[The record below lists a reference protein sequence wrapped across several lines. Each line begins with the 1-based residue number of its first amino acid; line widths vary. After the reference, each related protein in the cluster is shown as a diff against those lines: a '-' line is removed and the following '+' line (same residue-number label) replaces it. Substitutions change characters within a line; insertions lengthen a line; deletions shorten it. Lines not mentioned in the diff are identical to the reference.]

1 MRQNSWGNG
10 TISETTRLK
19 ENWHY
24 ILKIIRGFMSELE
37 KAQARRLCYLKIFVS
52 VCLLIL
58 LGTGCYRLPAAPAN
72 LGQSWGEQKTSDY
85 QGIKINYY
93 EAGQGKPVILLHGFG
108 ACAYTWRLLG
118 PELAGE
124 RRVFT
129 IDLKGHGF
137 SDKPQDGKYAVSD
150 QAGMVAAFVRGRNL
164 QDTVLIGN
172 SMGGAVALMSYFH
185 LREESPSRVK
195 ALVLIDSAGYPQ
207 KMPWFIKMA
216 RIPVLNTL
224 GAALL
229 SPRFATAMVLR
240 KCYYNKD
247 KITDEMIDTY
257 AYYGSLPGAA
267 EAVRQTAKQIVP
279 PDMEAMI
286 AQYKTVSVP
295 TLIIWG
301 EQDKVVPLENARN
314 FQRDIPDSELVILPR
329 CGHLPQE
336 EERLETRRLIQAF
349 LKDKT

>member
-1 MRQNSWGNG
+1 MRLFKKLVL
-10 TISETTRLK
+10 IS
-19 ENWHY
+19 
-24 ILKIIRGFMSELE
+24 F
-37 KAQARRLCYLKIFVS
+37 
-52 VCLLIL
+52 LLL
-58 LGTGCYRLPAAPAN
+58 TAACHRLPPPPAG
-72 LGQSWGEQKTSDY
+72 LGQSWGEQKTFDY

-93 EAGQGKPVILLHGFG
+93 EAGQGRPIILLHGFG

-137 SDKPQDGKYAVSD
+137 SDKPQDGKYAVRD
-150 QAGMVAAFVRGRNL
+150 QAEMVAAFIRDRNL
-164 QDTVLIGN
+164 KDAVLIGN
-172 SMGGAVALMSYFH
+172 SMGGGVALMTYFQM
-185 LREESPSRVK
+185 REESPPRIK
-195 ALVLIDSAGYPQ
+195 GLVLIDSAGYPQ
-207 KMPWFIKMA
+207 KLPWFIHMA

-224 GAALL
+224 GANLL
-229 SPRFATAMVLR
+229 SPRFVTGLVLR

-247 KITDEMIDTY
+247 KITDEMIAAY

-267 EAVRQTAKQIVP
+267 DAVRETAKQIIP

-286 AQYKTVSVP
+286 AQYKTVRVP

-301 EQDKVVPLENARN
+301 EEDKVVPLAVGRN
-314 FQRDIPDSELVILPR
+314 FKRDIPDSELVILPR

-336 EERLETRRLIQAF
+336 EEPLETRRLIQAF
-349 LKDKT
+349 LRDKT